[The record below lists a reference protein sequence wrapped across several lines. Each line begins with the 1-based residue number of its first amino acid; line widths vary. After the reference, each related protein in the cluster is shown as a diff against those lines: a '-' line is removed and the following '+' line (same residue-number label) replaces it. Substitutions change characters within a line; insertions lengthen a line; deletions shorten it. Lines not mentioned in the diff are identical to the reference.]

1 MRKRPAPGTCPVCGE
16 RMHLTRLACE
26 TCGSSLEGRF
36 ELCRFCRL
44 TPEQQQFVE
53 VFLVNRGNIREME
66 RVLGI
71 SYPTVRSRLDAII
84 ETLGYTVNR
93 EDQVDQEKRRAILE
107 ALEKGELSVSE
118 ALQRLKS

>member
-1 MRKRPAPGTCPVCGE
+1 
-16 RMHLTRLACE
+16 MHLTRLACE

>member
-1 MRKRPAPGTCPVCGE
+1 MRRPTLGTCPVCGD
-16 RMHLTRLACE
+16 RTYVRRLVCDA
-26 TCGSSLEGRF
+26 CGSALEGQF
-36 ELCRFCRL
+36 ELCKFCRL
-44 TPEQQQFVE
+44 SPEQQQFVE

-84 ETLGYTVNR
+84 EALGYTVSK
-93 EDQVDQEKRRAILE
+93 EEQVDQGKRRTVLE
-107 ALEKGELSVSE
+107 ALEKGDISVQD